1 VGFLVTILF
10 AISSAFAQ
18 TNSPP
23 AIKHF
28 HVDCTT
34 VHATKSCD
42 SFNELITQQDKDV
55 MDDLKGGAFVCFL
68 SDEDAFA
75 VVTTTIPDDKIFS
88 HTSVKNLMQV
98 NSVEFY
104 KRFKNG
110 LNDETRIVEGTWA
123 KAVFNEEDPPRYS
136 FESSKTG
143 DTTLSIDPSEIF
155 AQYKFQNLRKSSTT
169 YTLQIRRSTRRFVE
183 TYGFPAIP
191 PSDPKAKAAF
201 TPHDEKLESTGYCA
215 EFN

>member
-1 VGFLVTILF
+1 MIILF

-18 TNSPP
+18 TNSP
-23 AIKHF
+23 AVIKNF
-28 HVDCTT
+28 HADCTT

-55 MDDLKGGAFVCFL
+55 IDDLKGGAFVCFL
-68 SDEDAFA
+68 SEEDAFA
-75 VVTTTIPDDKIFS
+75 IVTTTIPADNLFS
-88 HTSVKNLMQV
+88 PTKVRKLTQV

-110 LNDETRIVEGTWA
+110 LNDETKIVMGAWT
-123 KAVFNEEDPPRYS
+123 KAVFNEDDPPRYS
-136 FESSKTG
+136 FESSKMG

-155 AQYKFQNLRKSSTT
+155 AEYKFQNLGKSSTT

-183 TYGFPAIP
+183 TYGFPATP
-191 PSDPKAKAAF
+191 PSDPKAKASF

-215 EFN
+215 EFD